1 MKYPLIYQRKRPF
14 LIILLFFWLLSA
26 PNLFAQNDE
35 SEPVLHL
42 AFENSVVDSTGLNP
56 SIQVTGGQFVEDR
69 NGNPNSAFYF
79 DGVDDAITIADTD
92 NALDSISNR
101 TGITFMLWF
110 KVEGFPEN
118 ISRSM
123 FLERYDEFKDDY
135 WKSEGYHFG
144 INNVG
149 FLHVRAGGVG
159 GGNFLVENEQWF
171 HLAITMKDGQAKT
184 YINGEINSEGE
195 NWFKSASDSP
205 ITIGSTRFSEQ
216 KYIGRMDD
224 LKIYDHVVDV
234 NTIRKAAGVRPI
246 VDEKIVDISF
256 TDTIAD
262 SSFFQYPIYE
272 FSDTGKGDGTFIKD
286 RFGSENR
293 AYDFKNAEKPIRISD
308 KQFYQIFDNREVFTL
323 STWLYLDSYA
333 PKDVEQIVAGV
344 PFDTYGDNPGFV
356 LEMEEGGYLKFY
368 TRDMI
373 LEKNNQLPQNQWV
386 NVAITYDGEEP
397 ELFINGKKDQ
407 NTRLIRNI
415 EIEKEYIG
423 NEKEFYLGSDLNFE
437 RSFEGALDDVVL
449 YNYVLNEDEIQNSV
463 IDYEFEFEEPQE
475 SVLAYLPFEGSV
487 TDQADID
494 NDISIAGGS
503 LTTDR
508 FNNNDKAFSFDQE
521 DYIKYNDTDNRIDS
535 LYKGLTFSSWV
546 KIKSLNGVG
555 SYSVLLSRED
565 EGISDKFEVE
575 IRKATRGYFKNSLV
589 FTINGKT
596 TAVSSTDIVEGHWI
610 HLGFTFN
617 GDSLKIFLNGD
628 LLSASTYE
636 TSLRVTDSDLYLGG
650 KATYGDNEQGFE
662 GSVDDVRLYNYVL
675 EDSTMK
681 SFYDLYT
688 EGRKFKKEQLVY
700 LPFSGSVSDSSTNNN
715 DTEIIGAQP
724 TSGRFDKPNTAYSFT
739 GDDNVVKIKDN
750 TSELDSLYE
759 GLTINAWVKLDES
772 DSHMSIVHRKD
783 SSEYGQFYLG
793 VTKQIFF
800 NINNAKLAAY
810 PDLSLK
816 RGEWYMI
823 TATFG
828 NNVMNVYLNGELVSS
843 GRYSGRLE
851 MGESDILIGNNKE
864 ESEPFKG
871 SIDEVR
877 IYNYAIS
884 DSTINEFYQD
894 RFKGYD
900 LEVKNLLQLSFSNS
914 FTDSSSSELL
924 VQSDG
929 GEFAEDRLG
938 NAESAYSFDG
948 INDALFIEDS
958 NASLDSASNALSVT
972 AWVNMRS
979 EGEDYP
985 TSTIIS
991 RMDEDYDRYSIEIV
1005 DNSIEGHSEDKIGE
1019 KIRFQLDDVELNF
1032 GAPQIQPGEWF
1043 HVAATYDGERVRLYL
1058 NGQFVRYED
1067 YMGLLTVSDSDL
1079 YIGNNAENTQPFFG
1093 DIDEVQIFSYA
1104 LSDST
1109 IAEMIDIELELA
1121 VSNESTP
1128 KTEVPSDFELS
1139 QNYPNPFNPTT
1150 NIQFSMPQAGNVSLK
1165 VYNTLGR
1172 EVATLKNE
1180 RLRAGSHTIAFDA
1193 GNLSSG
1199 VYFYQF
1205 KYKGQVVTKKMLL
1218 IK

>member
-1 MKYPLIYQRKRPF
+1 MKYPLSYLREQPF
-14 LIILLFFWLLSA
+14 FILLLFILMLPVS
-26 PNLFAQNDE
+26 NIFAQNED

-42 AFENSVVDSTGLNP
+42 AFQNSVVDSAGLNP
-56 SIQVTGGQFVEDR
+56 DITVVGGQFVEDR

-92 NALDSISNR
+92 NALDSISNS

-110 KVEGFPEN
+110 KVEGFPEY

-123 FLERYDEFKDDY
+123 FLERYDEFIDDY

-149 FLHVRAGGVG
+149 FLHVRAGGIG
-159 GGNFLVENEQWF
+159 GGNFLVENDQWF
-171 HLAITMKDGQAKT
+171 HLAVTMKNGNLKT
-184 YINGEINSEGE
+184 FINGELNAEGE
-195 NWFKSASDSP
+195 KWFKSATDSP
-205 ITIGSTRFSEQ
+205 ITIGSTRFSDQ

-234 NTIRKAAGVRPI
+234 NTIRKAADVRPI

-256 TDTIAD
+256 SNTIAD

-272 FSDTGKGDGTFIKD
+272 FSETGKGDGTFIKD
-286 RFGSENR
+286 RFGSENQ

-308 KQFYQIFDNREVFTL
+308 EKFYQTFDNREEFTL

-333 PKDVEQIVAGV
+333 SKDVEQIIAGV
-344 PFDTYGDNPGFV
+344 PFNTYGDYPGFV

-368 TRDMI
+368 TRDMR
-373 LEKNNQLPQNQWV
+373 LEKKNQLPQNQWV
-386 NVAITYDGEEP
+386 NVAITYDGEKP
-397 ELFINGKKDQ
+397 ELFINGEKDQ
-407 NTRLIRNI
+407 NTRLVRHI
-415 EIEKEYIG
+415 EIEKKNIG
-423 NEKEFYLGSDLNFE
+423 NERELYLGSDLNFE
-437 RSFEGALDDVVL
+437 RNFEGALDDVAL
-449 YNYVLNEDEIQNSV
+449 YNYVLTENEIQNSV
-463 IDYEFEFEEPQE
+463 IDYEFEFNEPQE
-475 SVLAYLPFEGSV
+475 SVLVYLPFEGSV

-494 NDISIAGGS
+494 NDIFIEGGS
-503 LTTDR
+503 LTIDR
-508 FNNNDKAFSFDQE
+508 FNNNDKAFYFDQE
-521 DYIKYNDTDNRIDS
+521 DFITYSDTDNRIDS
-535 LYKGLTFSSWV
+535 LYKGFTFSSWM
-546 KIKSLNGVG
+546 KIKSLNSTG

-565 EGISDKFEVE
+565 EGVADKFEVE
-575 IRKATRGYFKNSLV
+575 IRKATRGYVNNSLV

-636 TSLRVTDSDLYLGG
+636 TSLSVTDSDLYIGG
-650 KATYGDNEQGFE
+650 KATYSNNEKGFE
-662 GSVDDVRLYNYVL
+662 GSVDDVRLYNYVIK
-675 EDSTMK
+675 DSTMK

-688 EGRKFKKEQLVY
+688 EGRKFKEEQLVY
-700 LPFSGSVSDSSTNNN
+700 LPFSGSVIDSSANYN
-715 DTEIIGAQP
+715 DTEIIGAKP
-724 TSGRFDKPNTAYSFT
+724 AKGRFDYNNSAFSFS
-739 GDDNVVKIKDN
+739 GDDVIRVIDN

-759 GLTINAWVKLDES
+759 GLTINAWVKLNEYDN
-772 DSHMSIVHRKD
+772 HMSIVHRKD

-800 NINNAKLAAY
+800 NINSARLEAY

-828 NNVMNVYLNGELVSS
+828 NNRMHVYLNGELVSS

-851 MGESDILIGNNKE
+851 MGKSDILIGNNE
-864 ESEPFKG
+864 EGTEPFKG

-877 IYNYAIS
+877 IFNYAIS
-884 DSTINEFYQD
+884 DSSINEFYQD

-900 LEVKNLLQLSFSNS
+900 LEAENLLQLSFSNS
-914 FTDSSSSELL
+914 LTDSSSSELL
-924 VQSDG
+924 VQGDG
-929 GEFAEDRLG
+929 GGFAKDRFG

-948 INDALFIEDS
+948 IDDALFIEDS
-958 NASLDSASNALSVT
+958 NAALDSASNALSLT
-972 AWVNMRS
+972 AWVNMKS
-979 EGEDYP
+979 EGENYP

-991 RMDEDYDRYSIEIV
+991 RVDEDYDRYSIEIV
-1005 DNSIEGHSEDKIGE
+1005 DNKAQGLSEDKIGE
-1019 KIRFQLDDVELNF
+1019 KIRLLLDDVALDF

-1043 HVAATYDGERVRLYL
+1043 HVAGTYDGERLRLYL
-1058 NGQFVRYED
+1058 NGQLVSYTD
-1067 YMGLLTVSDSDL
+1067 YKGLITVSDSDL
-1079 YIGNNAENTQPFFG
+1079 YIGNNSENTQPFFG

-1121 VSNESTP
+1121 ISNEPEP
-1128 KTEVPSDFELS
+1128 KTEIPADFELS

-1150 NIQFSMPQAGNVSLK
+1150 NIQFSLPQAGNVSLK

-1172 EVATLKNE
+1172 VVTTLKDD
-1180 RLRAGSHTIAFDA
+1180 RLSAGSHTVTFDA

-1199 VYFYQF
+1199 VYFYQLR
-1205 KYKGQVVTKKMLL
+1205 YKGQVVTRKMLL